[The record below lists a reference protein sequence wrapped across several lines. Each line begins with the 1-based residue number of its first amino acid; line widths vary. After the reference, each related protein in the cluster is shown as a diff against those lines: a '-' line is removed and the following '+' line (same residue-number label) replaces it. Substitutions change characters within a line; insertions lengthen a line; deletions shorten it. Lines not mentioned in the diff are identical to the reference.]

1 MKVDVKR
8 NRKLFE
14 IQGDTLVVNSQSPLE
29 DIVLATMNDCGLM
42 DCFSMY
48 IQEHYENDVVQ
59 RLIRLCEEKK
69 ATLQDIGIVALFYYN
84 TFEELHGDKISA
96 AEKVFCEITSN
107 EQEYRKYERCLVYFL
122 NFLTLSIL
130 QSLSGFGFCELL
142 YDMHKELVEQ

>member
-122 NFLTLSIL
+122 NFLNISTYFISN
-130 QSLSGFGFCELL
+130 L
-142 YDMHKELVEQ
+142 YLFYIFASEN